1 MRKLPPLSSLRAF
14 EAAARRMSFKD
25 AAEELG
31 VTPTAISHQVRLL
44 EEICGK
50 RLFQRRPRPLAL
62 TPDGERLFPTLRNGF
77 DAFASAIASLSAPA
91 QEKPLR
97 LTAPLAF
104 ASRWLV
110 PRIGEWRALRSD
122 VPLEVIGS
130 DSVLD
135 LRAGDC
141 DFAVRYSRSL
151 PRDLAGEEIARDRF
165 GPTCSPELLGADP
178 ARNPADLIRYPLI
191 HFNWLRWDP
200 EAPTWRLWLEA
211 AQAGGHEISDH
222 VPATRPCDLVF
233 REEMHAI
240 DAVVAGQGI
249 GILSDVVVS
258 HELKRGKLV
267 RAHDLTLPGYGFYVV
282 HVPRHPRQAVIREFA
297 AWAKSAL

>member
-1 MRKLPPLSSLRAF
+1 
-14 EAAARRMSFKD
+14 MSFRL

-50 RLFQRRPRPLAL
+50 RLFQRRPRPLML
-62 TPDGERLFPTLRNGF
+62 TTAGERLFPTLRSGF
-77 DAFASAIASLSAPA
+77 DAFANAIASLSAPA
-91 QEKPLR
+91 EEKPLR
-97 LTAPLAF
+97 LTATLAF

-110 PRIGEWRALRSD
+110 PRIGEWRAVRPD
-122 VPLEVIGS
+122 VPLEVVGT
-130 DSVLD
+130 DAALD

-141 DFAVRYSRSL
+141 DFAVRYSRRL
-151 PRDLAGEEIARDRF
+151 PKDLAGEEIARDSF
-165 GPTCSPELLGADP
+165 GPICTPELLGSAAHP
-178 ARNPADLIRYPLI
+178 VRNPADLVHYPFI
-191 HFNWLRWDP
+191 HFDWLGWDP

-211 AQAGGHEISDH
+211 AQAAGHEISD
-222 VPATRPCDLVF
+222 PFPGTRPCDLVF
-233 REEMHAI
+233 REEMHAV

-258 HELKRGKLV
+258 HELKRGTLV
-267 RAHDLTLPGYGFYVV
+267 RAHNLTLPGYGFYVV
-282 HVPRHPRQAVIREFA
+282 HVPRHSRQAVIREFA